1 MDHYVNRSSRLPV
14 TAEEHETVDVA
25 SLEET
30 EGSVGARSRVRR
42 FFMNELYW
50 RLLFVISF
58 FAIWEVSALTVV
70 SGLLPTPLETAE
82 AMYEIVNSGLFID
95 SMLSTLR
102 RVAIPFVAAW
112 GASVVIGV
120 AMGIDD
126 RAEKYFDIAVILGL
140 TIPGLAWAVISIMF
154 FGLSQIT
161 AYFAVFITILPM
173 ITINFWEGVKDIDME
188 LTEMGEVF
196 NFSRLRNIRHVLLPQ
211 LYPYMFSAGRFG
223 LGLAWKV
230 VVLVEF
236 LGMGNGVGYQ
246 IGLEFSNFD
255 MAAVL
260 AWTGLFT
267 LVMLVIEY
275 GGFKYLERRYLAW
288 RPEVGIRSQRR
299 DA

>member
-1 MDHYVNRSSRLPV
+1 M
-14 TAEEHETVDVA
+14 TAEEHHESVEVTPPGDQADETVD
-25 SLEET
+25 
-30 EGSVGARSRVRR
+30 GSTRARR
-42 FFMNELYW
+42 FLAEEVFY
-50 RLLFVISF
+50 RFLFVVSF
-58 FAIWEVSALTVV
+58 FLVWQVSAMTVV
-70 SGLLPTPLETAE
+70 AGLLPTPFETYE
-82 AMYEIVNSGLFID
+82 AMVEIVNSGLFID
-95 SMLSTLR
+95 SMLNTIR

-126 RAEKYFDIAVILGL
+126 RAEKYFDVAVILGL

-154 FGLSQIT
+154 FGLSQFT

-173 ITINFWEGVKDIDME
+173 ITINFWEGVKDIDMQ

-299 DA
+299 EA

>member
-1 MDHYVNRSSRLPV
+1 MALDQDAVEGDHSEDES
-14 TAEEHETVDVA
+14 EEMSQTE
-25 SLEET
+25 SL
-30 EGSVGARSRVRR
+30 RQ
-42 FFMNELYW
+42 FFYDELFY
-50 RLLFVISF
+50 RLLFVITF
-58 FAIWEVSALTVV
+58 FLIWHGSAITVV
-70 SGLLPTPLETAE
+70 AGLLPTPFETYV
-82 AMYEIVNSGLFID
+82 AMVEIVNSGLFIE
-95 SMLSTLR
+95 SMVNTIR
-102 RVAIPFVAAW
+102 RVAIPFLAAW
-112 GASVVIGV
+112 VASVAIGV

-126 RAEKYFDIAVILGL
+126 RAEKYFDVAVILGL

-154 FGLSQIT
+154 FGLSQFT

-246 IGLEFSNFD
+246 IGLEFSNFN
-255 MAAVL
+255 MSAVL

-267 LVMLVIEY
+267 LVMLIIEY

-288 RPEVGIRSQRR
+288 RPEVGIRSQRS

>member
-1 MDHYVNRSSRLPV
+1 M

-25 SLEET
+25 SYEET
-30 EGSVGARSRVRR
+30 EGSVGTRSRVRR